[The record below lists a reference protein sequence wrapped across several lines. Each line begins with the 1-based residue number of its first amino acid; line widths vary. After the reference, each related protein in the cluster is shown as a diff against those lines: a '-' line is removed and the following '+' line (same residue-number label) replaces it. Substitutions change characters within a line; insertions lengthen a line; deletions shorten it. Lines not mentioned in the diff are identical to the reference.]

1 MWRWRHGPA
10 RERQVV
16 EAFAVFAEDPS
27 GGGYEE
33 RLLGALRRATVPAG
47 GPDPEFRRQLRSQL
61 TALAAAPVRRR
72 YPRIAMMAVAVA
84 VAMLGTAAVT
94 IDRDG
99 ASAFALQR
107 QAEAAELALAPL
119 TPRAAAQLH
128 LSLASSGLRA
138 LRASTAQGAV
148 DGQAIADELAGVD
161 DSTRAAARILAAAAL
176 ARGDRA
182 PLDIIDAFTAGQLA
196 ALAGLDLALP
206 AGQAGA
212 VRRSESLL
220 RRIAA
225 RSHQLR
231 HSVACAYGYAGPSGS
246 DDLGAQPPSCAA
258 GGPVVAADR

>member
-138 LRASTAQGAV
+138 LRAVRTPPRSSRWPGDRGRAGRRRRLDPCSRSHPRGGGRAGPRRSGSAGHHRRV
-148 DGQAIADELAGVD
+148 HRRAAGRARRPRPRAAGRAGRRRQAI
-161 DSTRAAARILAAAAL
+161 
-176 ARGDRA
+176 
-182 PLDIIDAFTAGQLA
+182 
-196 ALAGLDLALP
+196 
-206 AGQAGA
+206 
-212 VRRSESLL
+212 
-220 RRIAA
+220 
-225 RSHQLR
+225 
-231 HSVACAYGYAGPSGS
+231 
-246 DDLGAQPPSCAA
+246 
-258 GGPVVAADR
+258 